1 MGLKTQWRVACPF
14 EGPPPCREK
23 LGCLPMA
30 KPVALESLL
39 GLPPRG
45 FKVRACRS
53 SERVRV
59 VRGVGVNCVGLSHE
73 NLGSHEKRAPRF
85 AAGAGFRLETDG
97 YLVDPA
103 SSHMLVLKAKP
114 CMSKFKQFK
123 RETAN
128 GSLIQS

>member
-1 MGLKTQWRVACPF
+1 MFGLF
-14 EGPPPCREK
+14 E
-23 LGCLPMA
+23 
-30 KPVALESLL
+30 
-39 GLPPRG
+39 PRG
-45 FKVRACRS
+45 LFWETRPPFLGWPPDLFFK
-53 SERVRV
+53 
-59 VRGVGVNCVGLSHE
+59 
-73 NLGSHEKRAPRF
+73 
-85 AAGAGFRLETDG
+85 DG

>member
-1 MGLKTQWRVACPF
+1 MSREIGLLADGQTCCSRVSAWPPS
-14 EGPPPCREK
+14 EGVQ
-23 LGCLPMA
+23 G
-30 KPVALESLL
+30 S
-39 GLPPRG
+39 GLPVFRAGSGRARRRG
-45 FKVRACRS
+45 ELC
-53 SERVRV
+53 
-59 VRGVGVNCVGLSHE
+59 GVITR

>member
-1 MGLKTQWRVACPF
+1 MASLEGVQGSGPLVTQVDLGYVRCSRDELCGLIIWALGKLAPTLLW
-14 EGPPPCREK
+14 GP
-23 LGCLPMA
+23 
-30 KPVALESLL
+30 V
-39 GLPPRG
+39 
-45 FKVRACRS
+45 CRS
-53 SERVRV
+53 E
-59 VRGVGVNCVGLSHE
+59 
-73 NLGSHEKRAPRF
+73 
-85 AAGAGFRLETDG
+85 DG